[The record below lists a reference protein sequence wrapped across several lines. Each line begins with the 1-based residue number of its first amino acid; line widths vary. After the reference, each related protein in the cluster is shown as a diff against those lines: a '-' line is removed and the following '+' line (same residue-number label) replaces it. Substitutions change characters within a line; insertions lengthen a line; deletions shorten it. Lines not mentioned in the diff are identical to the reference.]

1 MLFWAHAPNMWLY
14 PLASSTDASWAVV
27 IPRDAYNL
35 WALTIAFNISSN
47 PGAFTI
53 FFFSLSN
60 IAFSSRT
67 PFGSL
72 ESGDTVLTTP
82 PSGTS

>member
-1 MLFWAHAPNMWLY
+1 MWLY
-14 PLASSTDASWAVV
+14 PLASSTDASWVVV
-27 IPRDAYNL
+27 IPNDAYIF
-35 WALTIAFNISSN
+35 WALPIAFKISSN

-60 IAFSSRT
+60 IAFSSNT